1 MATITQTTPLTG
13 VGGSFAG
20 VNYSGSFIPTLWS
33 SKLNRKLYLSTV
45 FGEITNTD
53 FAGEISSLGDK
64 VVINN
69 VPDVTISDY
78 TIGSG
83 LTYAVP
89 TPNTLELQIDR
100 AKAFAFQVSDV
111 IAHQSKPS
119 MMETFT
125 NDATM
130 KMKIALDKAILYGD
144 SAAKPGIA
152 SDFTATNVAAA
163 NVGATAGAITGGYN
177 LGTATAPV
185 ALTGAN
191 VLQTITAMS
200 GVLDEQNVPETD
212 RWLVIDSLTRNILM
226 QSNLAQ
232 AQFMGDSTSMLRNG
246 KIGVIDRFTVYVS
259 NQLPKAAATQDYWGG
274 AAAGTAKRRILAA
287 GHKSAVTFA
296 QNITKMETVRN
307 PTDFGDY
314 VRGLNVF
321 GWKTLLP
328 TALTLAIVS

>member
-1 MATITQTTPLTG
+1 MATITAGTPLVG

-20 VNYSGSFIPTLWS
+20 VNYSGTFIPSLWA
-33 SKLNRKLYLSTV
+33 SKLNRKFYLTTV

-53 FAGEISSLGDK
+53 FAGEISGLGDK

-69 VPDVTISDY
+69 IPDVSISDY

-89 TPNTLELQIDR
+89 TPSTIELVIDR
-100 AKAFAFQVSDV
+100 AKSFAFQVSDV
-111 IAHQSKPS
+111 VSHQSKPD

-130 KMKIALDKAILYGD
+130 KMKIAVDKTMMYGD
-144 SAAKPGIA
+144 SSAKPGIV
-152 SDFTATNVAAA
+152 SDIDAGNQ
-163 NVGATAGAITGGYN
+163 GATAGAITGGYN

-185 ALTGAN
+185 TLSAAN
-191 VLQTITAMS
+191 ILQTLTAMA
-200 GVLDEQNVPETD
+200 GVLDEQNIPETD
-212 RWLVIDSLTRNILM
+212 RWLVIDPLSRQVLM
-226 QSNLAQ
+226 QSPLAQ
-232 AQFMGDSTSMLRNG
+232 AQFMGDDKSMVRNG

-259 NQLPKAAATQDYWGG
+259 NQLPKAAAAQDYWGG
-274 AAAGTAKRRILAA
+274 AAAGTAKRRVLLA

-296 QNITKMETVRN
+296 SQMTKMETVRN
-307 PTDFGDY
+307 PNDFGDY

-321 GWKTLLP
+321 GWKTVLP
-328 TALTLAIVS
+328 KALTAAIVA